1 MMKEVDA
8 FAKQKVE
15 RFNENLKL
23 SKQLEAIQDE
33 LKELG
38 YEEKVHQV
46 EKNKEFGGA
55 CSNMVSNRFLS
66 KNSLF
71 KQLFLVH

>member
-1 MMKEVDA
+1 MIIKEVEA

-23 SKQLEAIQDE
+23 SKQLEEVQDE

-38 YEEKVHQV
+38 YEEKVHQI

-66 KNSLF
+66 KNSL
-71 KQLFLVH
+71 LFLVH